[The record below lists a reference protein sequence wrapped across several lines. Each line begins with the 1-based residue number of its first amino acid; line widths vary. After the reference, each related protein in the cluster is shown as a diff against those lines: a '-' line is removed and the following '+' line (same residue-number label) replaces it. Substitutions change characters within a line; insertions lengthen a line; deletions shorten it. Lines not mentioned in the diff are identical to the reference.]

1 MRAFLIISSTYY
13 YTTLPNI
20 HLYSSWFKRKV
31 QTNIFGSQGSTS
43 LANVMK
49 NELNYTQ
56 RKNRHKP
63 ADLQQQR
70 VLIDTA
76 TAT

>member
-1 MRAFLIISSTYY
+1 
-13 YTTLPNI
+13 
-20 HLYSSWFKRKV
+20 
-31 QTNIFGSQGSTS
+31 
-43 LANVMK
+43 MK

-76 TAT
+76 TATWLEGEKKTCWYVITQYQQAAAATALNYQFFNKKNKLSESEKW